1 MELKKSILGRRS
13 IRKYKDKK
21 VPIEII
27 HDIFDMARF
36 SPSSGNT
43 QCWKF
48 IIVENKKKRT
58 ELATAALEQMWMSQA
73 PIHII
78 VCNQHKKVTTL
89 YGKLGRIFSIQ
100 DCSIISSYLMLL
112 AREKGLGTCWVG
124 AFDPEAVKRILN
136 IPEDVDPEAI
146 ITLGY
151 PERIKLSNSNRKDIK
166 DILFF
171 DEWNSKEQ
179 KTDKKNIINKISSK
193 LKK

>member
-1 MELKKSILGRRS
+1 MELKESILERRS
-13 IRKYKDKK
+13 IRKYQDKK
-21 VPIEII
+21 VPAHLIYE
-27 HDIFDMARF
+27 IFDTIRF

-48 IIVENKKKRT
+48 IIVEDQKKRT
-58 ELATAALEQMWMSQA
+58 EIATAALEQMWMSEA

-89 YGKLGRIFSIQ
+89 YGKLGKMFSIQ
-100 DCSIISSYLMLL
+100 DCSIISAYLMLV
-112 AREKGLGTCWVG
+112 AKEHNLGTCWVG
-124 AFDPEAVKRILN
+124 AFDNEAIKRILD
-136 IPEDVDPEAI
+136 IPDDIDPEAI

-151 PERIKLSNSNRKDIK
+151 PQKIKLNKSKRKEVN

-171 DEWNSKEQ
+171 DKWGSKS
-179 KTDKKNIINKISSK
+179 KNFKKDNIIKKIKSK